1 MFQTSAKSLS
11 NLESCD
17 FFVKIWKK
25 SRHVRT
31 GCFLSKFR
39 FYSDLRQISKY
50 SNLSHTFSCIRRTI
64 PTIHLL
70 TSYFPGHLC
79 ESESRYSSRA
89 VSLVQFSPKYPS
101 TCWKWK
107 VGTNLERFWWKTFTE
122 RNEERPFQIVA
133 KFVPNKKFGRRNLDI
148 WTDRRFTAGTHY
160 HIFRVLPPELPK
172 FTYYNM

>member
-1 MFQTSAKSLS
+1 MFQTSAKSRS
-11 NLESCD
+11 NIESCD

-50 SNLSHTFSCIRRTI
+50 SNVSHAFSCIRRTI

-70 TSYFPGHLC
+70 TSYFPGHFC
-79 ESESRYSSRA
+79 KSESRYSSRA

-101 TCWKWK
+101 TRWKWK
-107 VGTNLERFWWKTFTE
+107 IRNDLDGKHLRNEIKKGPSKSSPNSFQIKNLEDE
-122 RNEERPFQIVA
+122 
-133 KFVPNKKFGRRNLDI
+133 I
-148 WTDRRFTAGTHY
+148 WTFEQIDDLRQAPIIRYILLILMTFV
-160 HIFRVLPPELPK
+160 F
-172 FTYYNM
+172 FS